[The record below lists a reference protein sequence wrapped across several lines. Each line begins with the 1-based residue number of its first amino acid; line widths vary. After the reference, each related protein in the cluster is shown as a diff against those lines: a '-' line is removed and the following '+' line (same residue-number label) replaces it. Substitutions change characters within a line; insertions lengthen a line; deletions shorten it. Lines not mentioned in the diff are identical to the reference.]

1 MPERIMAAGLR
12 KTAELLNDNVI
23 VKLSTDGVAK
33 KSGMTYANFSDRTQA
48 EAWLDEP

>member
-33 KSGMTYANFSDRTQA
+33 KSGMTYANFFDRTQA

>member
-1 MPERIMAAGLR
+1 MQKRIMAVGLR

-33 KSGMTYANFSDRTQA
+33 KSGMTYADFSDRAQA